1 MKNSLKIVSASVLAA
16 AMLAPAAHAE
26 VTANVALTTDYVWRG
41 VSQNTDESPALQG
54 GFDYGH
60 ESGFY
65 AGVWGSN
72 VQFGGDESLELDLYG
87 GWGTELESGL
97 GLDFGVIRYSYHG
110 GTNASD
116 LDFTEFYAG
125 VSYAGFGF
133 TYSVG
138 DELGDQFEA
147 SYGYD
152 FESVSLAVAYGNY
165 DVSGDDDDYD
175 YYSAGV
181 SGSFG
186 GESDIGWDISYYG
199 TSSDAEALF
208 GSDISDDRVVF
219 TISKEF

>member
-1 MKNSLKIVSASVLAA
+1 MKNSLKILSASAIAA
-16 AMLAPAAHAE
+16 SLMAPAAQAE
-26 VTANVALTTDYVWRG
+26 ITGNVALTTDYVWRG

-54 GFDYGH
+54 GFDYSH
-60 ESGFY
+60 DSGFY

-72 VQFGGDESLELDLYG
+72 VNFGGNESLELDVYG
-87 GWGTELESGL
+87 GWGTELDGGI

-110 GTNASD
+110 GADSSD

-125 VSYAGFGF
+125 ISYAGFGF
-133 TYSVG
+133 TYSLG

-147 SYGYD
+147 SYSYD
-152 FESVSLAVAYGNY
+152 FESVALAVAYGNY

-175 YYSAGV
+175 YYSAGI

-186 GESDIGWDISYYG
+186 GESDIGWDISYWG
-199 TSSDAEALF
+199 TSSDGDALF
-208 GSDISDDRVVF
+208 GDVADDRIVL

>member
-1 MKNSLKIVSASVLAA
+1 MKNSVKALSASILAA
-16 AMLAPAAHAE
+16 MVIVPTAQAE
-26 VTANVALTTDYVWRG
+26 ITANVALTTDYVWRG
-41 VSQNTDESPALQG
+41 VSQNTDESPAIQG
-54 GFDYGH
+54 GFDYAA

-72 VQFGGDESLELDLYG
+72 VNFGGNESLELDIYG
-87 GWGTELESGL
+87 GWGTELSSGI
-97 GLDFGVIRYSYHG
+97 GLDFGIIRYSYHG
-110 GTNASD
+110 ASDSND

-125 VSYAGFGF
+125 ASYAGFGF
-133 TYSVG
+133 NYSVG
-138 DELGDQFEA
+138 DELGDQFEI

-152 FESVSLAVAYGNY
+152 FEVVALAVAYGNY

-186 GESDIGWDISYYG
+186 GKSDIGWDVTYWG
-199 TSSDAEALF
+199 TSSDGETLF
-208 GSDISDDRVVF
+208 GDVADDRIVF

>member
-1 MKNSLKIVSASVLAA
+1 MKNSLKLASVSVLAA
-16 AMLAPAAHAE
+16 AALAPAANAE
-26 VTANVALTTDYVWRG
+26 ITANVALTTDYVWRG

-54 GFDYGH
+54 GFDYAD

-72 VQFGGDESLELDLYG
+72 VNFGGTESLELDIYG
-87 GWGTELESGL
+87 GWGTELESGV
-97 GLDFGVIRYSYHG
+97 GLDFGIIRYSYHG
-110 GTNASD
+110 GADSSD

-133 TYSVG
+133 LYSVG
-138 DELGDQFEA
+138 DELGDQYEI

-152 FESVSLAVAYGNY
+152 LESVSLAAAYGNY
-165 DVSGDDDDYD
+165 DISGNDDDYD
-175 YYSAGV
+175 YYSLGV

-186 GESDIGWDISYYG
+186 GESDIGWDVSYYG
-199 TSSDAEALF
+199 TSSEGEVLF
-208 GSDISDDRVVF
+208 GDLGDDRLVL

>member
-1 MKNSLKIVSASVLAA
+1 MKNSIKALSVSLIAA
-16 AMLAPAAHAE
+16 ATMVPAAQAE
-26 VTANVALTTDYVWRG
+26 ITANVALTTDYVWRG

-54 GFDYGH
+54 GFDFSD

-72 VQFGGDESLELDLYG
+72 VNFGGNESLELDIYG
-87 GWGTELESGL
+87 GWGTELDGGV
-97 GLDFGVIRYSYHG
+97 GLDFGIIRYSYHG
-110 GTNASD
+110 GANSSD

-125 VSYAGFGF
+125 VSYAGLGF

-138 DELGDQFEA
+138 DELGDQYEV

-152 FESVSLAVAYGNY
+152 FEAVSLAVAYGNY
-165 DVSGDDDDYD
+165 DVSGDSDDYD

-186 GESDIGWDISYYG
+186 GKSELGWDVSYWG
-199 TSSDAEALF
+199 TSSEGENLF
-208 GSDISDDRVVF
+208 GDVADDRIVF
-219 TISKEF
+219 TLSKEF